1 MHTGSSGAREKVVGG
16 RERERKRK
24 RERERTMLPPPV
36 RAPRDDDLI

>member
-1 MHTGSSGAREKVVGG
+1 MHTGSSGAKEKVVEG